1 MALAQKGKTVDEK
14 LLDNYMNRGIRQNIT
29 INAY

>member
-29 INAY
+29 INVY